1 MKVFIFAT
9 LMTVCACARLD
20 NTYLPPPG
28 AAHSGGGPGLTA
40 PSFAGSRPGAGAPG
54 GRPGGSAPRP
64 GGGYGGAPSAG
75 GFGGGSGG
83 GGFGGAP
90 AGGAPS
96 GPQEPPIA
104 IISYE
109 NENNG
114 DGSYRYS
121 YETANGI
128 KVEEEGEIKNKGSE
142 NEILSV
148 RGSYSYTA
156 PDGTPITVTY
166 IADENGFQ
174 PQGDHLPTPP
184 PAPQGAGPA
193 AGGGY
198 PSGPS
203 GGAGQGYPS
212 GGGGGGGY
220 PSGGAPQRPSNQY
233 IPPASQPARPPGNGG
248 FNPQSGY
255 RILSVALT
263 LTCVAAAPQ
272 APALGP
278 TTEPIPILRQEQEV
292 NFDGTYKYAYETGNG
307 IAAEETGFLKNAG
320 TEEEAQVAQGHFG
333 YTSPEGQAVHLTYI
347 ADENGYQPTGD
358 HLPVPPPVPEAIERA
373 VKYLLS
379 LPPPAPTKN

>member
-28 AAHSGGGPGLTA
+28 ASQSGGGPGLAA
-40 PSFAGSRPGAGAPG
+40 PGFGSNRPHGGGGAPGGRPGAPG
-54 GRPGGSAPRP
+54 GRPGG
-64 GGGYGGAPSAG
+64 G
-75 GFGGGSGG
+75 GFGGG
-83 GGFGGAP
+83 P
-90 AGGAPS
+90 AGAAPS

-184 PAPQGAGPA
+184 PAPQGSAPGGAGGYPSGPA
-193 AGGGY
+193 GGGGY
-198 PSGPS
+198 PSGPA
-203 GGAGQGYPS
+203 GGQGYPS
-212 GGGGGGGY
+212 GGGGY

-233 IPPASQPARPPGNGG
+233 IPPSNQPSRPSGNGA
-248 FNPQSGY
+248 FSPTNEK
-255 RILSVALT
+255 ILSVALT
-263 LTCVAAAPQ
+263 LTCVTGAPQ
-272 APALGP
+272 APSQGA

-320 TEEEAQVAQGHFG
+320 TEQEAQVAQGEYS
-333 YTSPEGQAVHLTYI
+333 YTAPDGTLIRVTYI
-347 ADENGYQPTGD
+347 ADENGFQPQGD
-358 HLPVPPPVPEAIERA
+358 HIPTPPPIPPAIQRA
-373 VKYLLS
+373 LEYLAS
-379 LPPPAPTKN
+379 LPATEAPQRL